1 MERRGGRGGGTGE
14 DPPGGKRVRSRPR
27 TAPLRPS
34 PHRGFRFG
42 PKRFGSRRTERGGEV
57 GRPPRPLPQPR
68 RSRSLHF
75 RVWVEP
81 LPLPVPAL
89 LPVPP
94 SLPLPVPPSLPRGR
108 AANPA
113 RGVGEVG
120 VVVGGGIRAGV
131 CSRPPPEYGPPPHGT
146 GRPIAGGDRTQTL
159 RLYGNQSAAATTAR
173 TGGGAPQTGIPALSA
188 APPPTDDHRHDHRP
202 PPPPPR
208 VSKRSR
214 VARPRVAPP
223 PPTARGA
230 VGHRHLTG
238 GGDKGRGGQ

>member
-1 MERRGGRGGGTGE
+1 MGGEGAYGGVWGCPGGYIWGGGKGDMGWGGGRRGGWGCLRGAVGCVGGMGVFWGGVVGRVCGLIAV
-14 DPPGGKRVRSRPR
+14 PPSPSSHPQSRPR

-108 AANPA
+108 AVNPA

-120 VVVGGGIRAGV
+120 VVVGGGD
-131 CSRPPPEYGPPPHGT
+131 P
-146 GRPIAGGDRTQTL
+146 
-159 RLYGNQSAAATTAR
+159 
-173 TGGGAPQTGIPALSA
+173 GGGLQ
-188 APPPTDDHRHDHRP
+188 
-202 PPPPPR
+202 PPPPR
-208 VSKRSR
+208 IR
-214 VARPRVAPP
+214 PP
-223 PPTARGA
+223 PARHGTANCR
-230 VGHRHLTG
+230 R
-238 GGDKGRGGQ
+238 